1 MSQRVILASGSTIR
15 AQMLRNARVCF
26 DVIKPLIDEQSVKD
40 AMIAE
45 AASPRDVAETLAEM
59 KAKKISQKKPEAF
72 VIGSDQVLDHQGR
85 ILSKPNTPAEAVAQ
99 ITALSNDKHSLFSAV
114 VIYQGG
120 APLWRHVGQVRLQMR
135 ELSDAYIADY
145 VARNFDQ
152 IQHCVGGYQLEGE
165 GVRLMTN
172 VQGDYFTVLGMPLIQ
187 ILGYLAQRG
196 VIET

>member
-15 AQMLRNARVCF
+15 AKMLRNASMCF

-45 AASPRDVAETLAEM
+45 AASPRDVADTLAEM
-59 KAKKISQKKPEAF
+59 KAKKISQKNPEAF

-99 ITALSNDKHSLFSAV
+99 ITALSNDKHSLFSAA

-135 ELSDAYIADY
+135 ELTDAYIADY

-165 GVRLMTN
+165 GVRLMAGIE
-172 VQGDYFTVLGMPLIQ
+172 GDYFTVLGMPLIQ
-187 ILGYLAQRG
+187 ILGYLEQRG